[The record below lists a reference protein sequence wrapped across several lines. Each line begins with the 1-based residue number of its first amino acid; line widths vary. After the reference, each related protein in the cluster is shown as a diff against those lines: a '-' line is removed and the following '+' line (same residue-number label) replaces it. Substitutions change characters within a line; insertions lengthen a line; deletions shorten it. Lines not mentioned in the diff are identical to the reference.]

1 MIYDLDLGQA
11 PTLNKETISR
21 KVTMALHE
29 KGKEGAHNWA
39 LNNAADMIDDAL
51 SCSQLEF
58 LGSGTRKFY
67 NKTNT
72 ADKRNSKWCTIPVR
86 MDFKDKETRIQ
97 AENTLRSICKVNCST
112 PYPRALRTMI
122 NETIRSGKQIK
133 EGCFIKVKV
142 DIDNLKLS
150 AAARTPD
157 GWTDLALNKNIPLD
171 ILDKYVPFS
180 SAPENSTVAEM
191 ADNATEEQPV
201 S

>member
-1 MIYDLDLGQA
+1 MIYDLDIGQA

-21 KVTMALHE
+21 KVTVALHK

-39 LNNAADMIDDAL
+39 LNDAADMIDDAL

-67 NKTNT
+67 NKMNA
-72 ADKRNSKWCTIPVR
+72 ADKRNGKWCMIPVR
-86 MDFKDKETRIQ
+86 MDFKNKETRIQ
-97 AENTLRSICKVNCST
+97 AENTLHSICKVNCST

-150 AAARTPD
+150 AAARTLD
-157 GWTDLALNKNIPLD
+157 GWTDLALIKNIPLD

>member
-1 MIYDLDLGQA
+1 MIYDLDIGQA

-21 KVTMALHE
+21 KVTVALHK

-86 MDFKDKETRIQ
+86 MDFKDKETHIQ
-97 AENTLRSICKVNCST
+97 AENTLHSICKVNCST
-112 PYPRALRTMI
+112 PYLRALRTMI
-122 NETIRSGKQIK
+122 NKTIRSGKQLG
-133 EGCFIKVKV
+133 EGCFIKVK
-142 DIDNLKLS
+142 S
-150 AAARTPD
+150 RH
-157 GWTDLALNKNIPLD
+157 
-171 ILDKYVPFS
+171 
-180 SAPENSTVAEM
+180 
-191 ADNATEEQPV
+191 
-201 S
+201 